1 MPIRSVLGIG
11 RVIGIKAAVGEVV
24 AGAGI
29 GAEGVALA
37 PKISMG
43 GRRKGTWA
51 GENGGASR
59 FIPHVLQD

>member
-1 MPIRSVLGIG
+1 MPIRPVLGIG

-29 GAEGVALA
+29 EPEGVALA
-37 PKISMG
+37 PKIPMG
-43 GRRKGTWA
+43 VRRKGTWV